1 MTVAGLETHQEERA
15 ALAMAEALERLVA
28 VINRELNSDASE
40 GVEIVDPA
48 WMDAIAA
55 VVRAAESSS
64 AVLDEPDVLR
74 VLTRANLILR

>member
-1 MTVAGLETHQEERA
+1 MTAAGLETHQEERA

-40 GVEIVDPA
+40 GVGIVDPA
-48 WMDAIAA
+48 WVDAIAT

-74 VLTRANLILR
+74 VLTQASSILR